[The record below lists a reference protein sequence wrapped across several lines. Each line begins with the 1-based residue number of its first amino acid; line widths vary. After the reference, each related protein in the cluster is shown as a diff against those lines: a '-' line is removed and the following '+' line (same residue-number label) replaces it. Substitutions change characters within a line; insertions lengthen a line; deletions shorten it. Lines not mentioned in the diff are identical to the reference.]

1 MRVHL
6 HGAARA
12 FPTGVERTEHCC
24 AEQQCVRTEASHVK
38 GDLFFGLNKTFVEKK
53 RTKRSLVGKKNKK
66 NTIWKNWEKRK
77 KEDEDGEDDEKKGS
91 VYGCVEKD
99 D

>member
-12 FPTGVERTEHCC
+12 FPTGVKRTEHCC

-38 GDLFFGLNKTFVEKK
+38 GDLFWTEQNVRG
-53 RTKRSLVGKKNKK
+53 
-66 NTIWKNWEKRK
+66 K
-77 KEDEDGEDDEKKGS
+77 KEDKTFTRWKKEQKEHNLEELGKTEKRR
-91 VYGCVEKD
+91 
-99 D
+99 